1 MQGFMVKYNLSV
13 NRGGD
18 FSDEPQ
24 GADLARQKTLEV
36 PLQHNYYL
44 QVPKYAAKRKVVGVK
59 MEYQLYTRTIAAK
72 RESYAQALCAAFS
85 FGCNPTNG
93 SLVYIE
99 WFTLRG

>member
-1 MQGFMVKYNLSV
+1 MQGFMAKYNLSV

-24 GADLARQKTLEV
+24 GADLARQKTREV
-36 PLQHNYYL
+36 PLQHNYYP

-59 MEYQLYTRTIAAK
+59 MEYQPYTRTIAAK
-72 RESYAQALCAAFS
+72 RESCAQALCAAFS
-85 FGCNPTNG
+85 FGCKPKNG

>member
-24 GADLARQKTLEV
+24 GADLARQKTWEV

-44 QVPKYAAKRKVVGVK
+44 QVTKYAAKRKVVGVK
-59 MEYQLYTRTIAAK
+59 MEYQPYTRTIAAK

-85 FGCNPTNG
+85 FGCNSTNG
-93 SLVYIE
+93 NMVYME
-99 WFTLRG
+99 

>member
-18 FSDEPQ
+18 FPDEPQ
-24 GADLARQKTLEV
+24 GADLARQKTWEV

-44 QVPKYAAKRKVVGVK
+44 QVTKYAAKRKVVGVK
-59 MEYQLYTRTIAAK
+59 MEYQPYTRTIAAK

-85 FGCNPTNG
+85 FGCNSTNG
-93 SLVYIE
+93 NMVYME
-99 WFTLRG
+99 